1 MPLEPGWEVSKDR
14 VKDYDY
20 FRVRY
25 FEPLESPILTTP
37 MKKAAKTLGMKQYGD
52 GFAVLTDKKFYF
64 RRRHSAGMAA
74 LEIINMLRLDNL
86 ATFDNPEWEDR
97 IPLQQ
102 IVDIAYKGNGKYI
115 LRWMQ
120 VDKQGTPKVD
130 KKGNYK
136 TNEAEFQVLKNKGEE
151 KSKHLERREQFGP
164 FLQGAIKKLK
174 EKSV

>member
-1 MPLEPGWEVSKDR
+1 MPIEPGWEVSKDW

-37 MKKAAKTLGMKQYGD
+37 MKKAAKTMGMKQYGD

-64 RRRHSAGMAA
+64 RRRASVGRAA
-74 LEIINMLRLDNL
+74 LEIINMTL
-86 ATFDNPEWEDR
+86 FDNPEWEDR

-102 IVDIAYKGNGKYI
+102 IVNIAYRGSGKYI

-130 KKGNYK
+130 KNGNYK
-136 TNEAEFQVLKNKGEE
+136 TNEAEFQVLQNKGEE
-151 KSKHLERREQFGP
+151 KSKCLERREQFGS
-164 FLQGAIKKLK
+164 FLQGTIKKLK
-174 EKSV
+174 EKSD